1 MGAQYAAMKTK
12 NIPMVTA
19 AIASLIPLAAVAQNT
34 NPFQAAKDAYD
45 KAKQELQ
52 QAQSQATAPPQQPAP
67 AQPTAAA
74 PLSANAYYTLCR
86 YQGQLDGHPIAY
98 VTPIIHTDRGASD
111 ISTAFNKYMSAT
123 YDINKI
129 QYGSGYCRTVSNS
142 PDQQAYTLSQI
153 EKQWADS
160 KTTVTHI
167 NWTGTPAE
175 IEATN
180 AHLAA
185 SASAAA
191 ASSAGGP
198 FISCST
204 SATPGVDTYFTG
216 IFQTTRP
223 IKRLPN
229 GAKIVDQSVLDHFSA
244 YLTQKGYKFK
254 PGNNQSCDVS
264 PTEAATAAA
273 QHTRAYGG
281 GGGLGVNCC
290 GNGKVVETGWKDTP

>member
-1 MGAQYAAMKTK
+1 MKTK
-12 NIPMVTA
+12 VIPMVTL
-19 AIASLIPLAAVAQNT
+19 AIASLIPLGAAAQFAD
-34 NPFQAAKDAYD
+34 PFQAAKDAYS
-45 KAKQELQ
+45 KAKQQLQ
-52 QAQSQATAPPQQPAP
+52 QGPSQVQPQAQQPAP
-67 AQPTAAA
+67 EQSAAAA

-86 YQGQLDGHPIAY
+86 YQGQLDGHPIVY

-123 YDINKI
+123 YDTNKI

-142 PDQQAYTLSQI
+142 PDQQAYTLSQL

-160 KTTVTHI
+160 KTAVTHI

-180 AHLAA
+180 ARLAA
-185 SASAAA
+185 AASAAA

-204 SATPGVDTYFTG
+204 SAGPGFDTYFTG
-216 IFQTTRP
+216 VFQTTRP
-223 IKRLPN
+223 IKSLPN
-229 GAKIVDQSVLDHFSA
+229 GAKIVDKSVLDDFQA
-244 YLTQKGYKFK
+244 YLAQKGYKFR
-254 PGNNQSCDVS
+254 PGSNQGCDVS
-264 PTEAATAAA
+264 PTEAATKAA

>member
-1 MGAQYAAMKTK
+1 MKTK
-12 NIPMVTA
+12 SIAMVTV
-19 AIASLIPLAAVAQNT
+19 AIASLIPLGAAAQFT
-34 NPFQAAKDAYD
+34 DPFQTAKDAYN
-45 KAKQELQ
+45 KTKQQLQ
-52 QAQSQATAPPQQPAP
+52 QGQSQVQPPAQQPA
-67 AQPTAAA
+67 AQQSTPAA

-86 YQGQLDGHPIAY
+86 YQGQLDAHSIVY

-111 ISTAFNKYMSAT
+111 ISTAFNQYMSAT

-129 QYGSGYCRTVSNS
+129 QYGSGYCRAVSNS
-142 PDQQAYTLSQI
+142 PDQQAYTMSQL

-167 NWTGTPAE
+167 DWTGTPAE

-180 AHLAA
+180 ARLAA

-204 SATPGVDTYFTG
+204 SAGPGFDTYFTG
-216 IFQTTRP
+216 VFQTTRP
-223 IKRLPN
+223 IRSLPN
-229 GAKIVDQSVLDHFSA
+229 GAKIVDQSVLDDFQA
-244 YLTQKGYKFK
+244 YLAQKGYKFK
-254 PGNNQSCDVS
+254 PGSTQGCDVS
-264 PTEAATAAA
+264 RTEAATKAA

-290 GNGKVVETGWKDTP
+290 GNGKVVETGWKGTP